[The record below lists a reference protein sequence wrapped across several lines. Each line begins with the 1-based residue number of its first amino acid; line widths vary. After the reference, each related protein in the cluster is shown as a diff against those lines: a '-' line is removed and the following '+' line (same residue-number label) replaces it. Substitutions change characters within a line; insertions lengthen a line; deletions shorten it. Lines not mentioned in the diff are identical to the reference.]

1 MSLPKGRFAVA
12 NDVKL
17 DGRTRARPSVGAMR
31 VFGVPASL
39 REASYNRRLLR
50 TAAGL
55 PSPEAQLMNG

>member
-1 MSLPKGRFAVA
+1 
-12 NDVKL
+12 
-17 DGRTRARPSVGAMR
+17 MR

-39 REASYNRRLLR
+39 REASYNPQLLR